1 MRIDDIDAFIAVVRS
16 QSLGVAAEALQLTQ
30 SAITRRIQN
39 FEEALGAVLL
49 DRHTKPMKPTAIG
62 WRVYERCQAVMREVD
77 TLRELV
83 AEDASPSGTL
93 RLGVPQ
99 TIGDAV
105 LLEALQGMKARF
117 PELQVQV
124 AHGWGGNLVQRIERR
139 ELDAAAVLFP
149 AGKVFPEGV
158 SGRSMAQMSLV
169 VVGAK
174 GALARK
180 RCKLAECQAQGW
192 VLNPDGCGFRAGLQ
206 RALAEQGQGL
216 KVNLEI
222 FGTDVQLGLVA
233 SGMGLGLVPE
243 PLLRGS
249 RHRDRLEV
257 INVSDFRPVIDLW
270 LVQAAF
276 VGNLQG
282 AVELFGDVVAQGL
295 AVKVKVA

>member
-1 MRIDDIDAFIAVVRS
+1 MKIDDIDAFIAVVRS
-16 QSLGVAAEALQLTQ
+16 QSLSVAADALQLTQ
-30 SAITRRIQN
+30 SAITRRLQN

-62 WRVYERCQAVMREVD
+62 WRVFERCQAVMREVEA
-77 TLRELV
+77 LRELV
-83 AEDASPSGTL
+83 AEDAAPSGTL

-124 AHGWGGNLVQRIERR
+124 AQGWGGNLVQRIERR

-149 AGKVFPEGV
+149 AGKLFPEGV
-158 SGRSMAQMSLV
+158 IGQSLAQMSLV
-169 VVGAK
+169 VVVAK
-174 GALARK
+174 GACARK
-180 RCKLAECQAQGW
+180 RCKLADCQGQGW

-206 RALAEQGQGL
+206 RALAEKGQSL
-216 KVNLEI
+216 KVSLEI
-222 FGTDVQLGLVA
+222 FGTDLQLGLVA
-233 SGMGLGLVPE
+233 NGMGFGLVPE
-243 PLLRGS
+243 PLLQRS

-257 INVSDFRPVIDLW
+257 ISVSDFRPVIDLW

-282 AVELFGDVVAQGL
+282 AVDLFGEVVTQGL
-295 AVKVKVA
+295 TLHAQA